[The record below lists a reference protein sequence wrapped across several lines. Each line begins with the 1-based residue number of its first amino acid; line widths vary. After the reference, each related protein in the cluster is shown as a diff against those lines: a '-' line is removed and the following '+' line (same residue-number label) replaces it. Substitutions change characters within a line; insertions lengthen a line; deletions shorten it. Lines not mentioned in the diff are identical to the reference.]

1 VQTAAGR
8 LAQAEAQALR
18 AAANVSIAEAQVAQA
33 QAKVDSTTA
42 QVAQAQAQLELL
54 QAGARPEDLAVAEAA
69 VAQAEAAVMAARNA
83 LEDAVLRAPFAG
95 TVGAVLV
102 EAGELVTPQTTVI
115 RLGDLS
121 RLRVRTEDL
130 GEGDVNLV
138 RLGQPVR
145 VSIDA
150 LPELEFQGTVAS
162 IAPFASERLGDK
174 VYDVLIDLDL
184 PADSGLR
191 WGMGTFVEI
200 QVK

>member
-1 VQTAAGR
+1 MHPHLPKLLFLLLACAAATAAAG
-8 LAQAEAQALR
+8 QALKQPR
-18 AAANVSIAEAQVAQA
+18 PDLFTSGQPSAQ
-33 QAKVDSTTA
+33 
-42 QVAQAQAQLELL
+42 QL
-54 QAGARPEDLAVAEAA
+54 RD
-69 VAQAEAAVMAARNA
+69 AARS
-83 LEDAVLRAPFAG
+83 AV
-95 TVGAVLV
+95 
-102 EAGELVTPQTTVI
+102 TTVI

-138 RLGQPVR
+138 RVGQPVR

-150 LPELEFQGTVAS
+150 LPELTFQGTVAS